1 MKALDR
7 EILRLAL
14 PSILANITVPLVGL
28 VDTAVAGHLHSAAG
42 TGAEFI
48 GGISV
53 GALILNVIYWNFA
66 FLRAS
71 TGGLTAQAYGKSRG
85 ILPPEERLSA
95 TGGGRDGACSAGDV
109 GSPGA
114 AGYFRGGAPEKNG
127 RGRSERSERS
137 SEEDSILRRG
147 LILAMGIAAGLLVL
161 GWPLSK
167 LSMLF
172 HSATPGVAALAAQY
186 ILIRIWAA
194 PATLSLMV
202 LKGWFIG
209 MQDTFSSMLTDLT
222 VNLVNIAASIILTLG
237 IGNWQGL
244 GFPGIALGTVIAQWS
259 GLLLAAGILRVRY
272 GVGFLRRP
280 GGLLGMT
287 EGVTTASF
295 FRLNADLFIRSLCM
309 TGIYLSYTYI
319 ASRYGET
326 MLASANI
333 MMNLLMIFS
342 YFTDGFAYAGE
353 ALTGRFIGER
363 NADMLR
369 QSVRGTFRWSFGV
382 AGIWMLIY
390 WLAGL
395 PLLHLM
401 TDDAMLVDACRQ
413 FLPWLVVMPL
423 TGCAAFTWDGIYI
436 GATASKGIRDSMI
449 VSLVAFLVAWFAGCA
464 LLPSVR
470 TAAAPGSPAL
480 AIHLLMAAY
489 FVHLLARTAWLSA
502 KYKRDIGAAV

>member
-42 TGAEFI
+42 SSAEFI

-53 GALILNVIYWNFA
+53 GALILNVIYWNFG

-71 TGGLTAQAYGKSRG
+71 TGGLTAQAFGKSRR
-85 ILPPEERLSA
+85 ILPSEDLS
-95 TGGGRDGACSAGDV
+95 TPGQGQGEGPVACD
-109 GSPGA
+109 
-114 AGYFRGGAPEKNG
+114 G

-137 SEEDSILRRG
+137 SEEGSILLRA
-147 LILAMGIAAGLLVL
+147 LKLALTISAILLVL

-167 LSMLF
+167 LSLLF
-172 HSATPGVAALAAQY
+172 RSATPGVAILAAQY

-194 PATLSLMV
+194 PATLSLMA

-209 MQDTFSSMLTDLT
+209 MQDSFSSMITDLT

-237 IGNWQGL
+237 IGGWQGL
-244 GFPGIALGTVIAQWS
+244 GFPGIALGTVIAQWTGFILALAICHFRYRIRVCS
-259 GLLLAAGILRVRY
+259 GKWPKMGTSTPKN
-272 GVGFLRRP
+272 GVLFRK
-280 GGLLGMT
+280 
-287 EGVTTASF
+287 TAENGNKSF
-295 FRLNADLFIRSLCM
+295 FQINADLFVRSLCM
-309 TGIYLSYTYI
+309 TGIYFGYTVL
-319 ASRYGET
+319 ASRSGDIL
-326 MLASANI
+326 LACANI

-353 ALTGRFIGER
+353 ALTGRFIGE
-363 NADMLR
+363 NNGGMLR
-369 QSVRGTFRWSFGV
+369 AAVRGTFRWSFGV

-401 TDDAMLVDACRQ
+401 TDDAVVVDACQQ

-436 GATASKGIRDSMI
+436 GATASKGIRNSMI
-449 VSLVAFLVAWFAGCA
+449 WAVVAFFAVWFAGRV
-464 LLPSVR
+464 LP
-470 TAAAPGSPAL
+470 TAGAG
-480 AIHLLMAAY
+480 AIHLLLGAY
-489 FVHLLARTAWLSA
+489 FAHLTVRAIYLSI
-502 KYKRDIGAAV
+502 KYKRMIYL

>member
-7 EILRLAL
+7 VILRLAL

-42 TGAEFI
+42 SGAEFI

-71 TGGLTAQAYGKSRG
+71 TGGLTAQAYGRG
-85 ILPPEERLSA
+85 DNA
-95 TGGGRDGACSAGDV
+95 Q
-109 GSPGA
+109 
-114 AGYFRGGAPEKNG
+114 
-127 RGRSERSERS
+127 
-137 SEEDSILRRG
+137 SILRRG
-147 LILAMGIAAGLLVL
+147 VILALGIAAVLLVL

-167 LSMLF
+167 LSLLF
-172 HSATPGVAALAAQY
+172 RSATPGVAALAAQY

-237 IGNWQGL
+237 IGTWQGL

-287 EGVTTASF
+287 EGITTASF

-309 TGIYLSYTYI
+309 TGIYLGYTYI

-363 NADMLR
+363 NAEMLR

-390 WLAGL
+390 WVTGM

-401 TDDAMLVDACRQ
+401 TDDAQVVDACRQ

-423 TGCAAFTWDGIYI
+423 TGCAAFTWDGVYI

-449 VSLVAFLVAWFAGCA
+449 VALVAFLVAWFAGYA
-464 LLPSVR
+464 LLPEVR
-470 TAAAPGSPAL
+470 AAGIASAR

>member
-71 TGGLTAQAYGKSRG
+71 TGGLTAQAFGQSAKG
-85 ILPPEERLSA
+85 MPLEDLSTPGQGQGEGPIA
-95 TGGGRDGACSAGDV
+95 RD
-109 GSPGA
+109 
-114 AGYFRGGAPEKNG
+114 G
-127 RGRSERSERS
+127 RGRSERIAGPPQISDLWGARSERS
-137 SEEDSILRRG
+137 SSRGILSARAILRRA
-147 LILAMGIAAGLLVL
+147 LMLAMGIAAGLLVL
-161 GWPLSK
+161 GWPISRLALVFK
-167 LSMLF
+167 
-172 HSATPGVAALAAQY
+172 SATPGVAALAIQY
-186 ILIRIWAA
+186 VLIRIWAA
-194 PATLSLMV
+194 PATLSLMA

-209 MQDTFSSMLTDLT
+209 MQDSVSSMATDLT

-259 GLLLAAGILRVRY
+259 GLLLAFGILRVRY

-280 GGLLGMT
+280 DGLLGMT
-287 EGVTTASF
+287 EGITTADF
-295 FRLNADLFIRSLCM
+295 FRLNTDLFIRSLCM
-309 TGIYLSYTYI
+309 TGIYLGYTYI
-319 ASRYGET
+319 AAQYGET
-326 MLASANI
+326 LLACGNI
-333 MMNLLMIFS
+333 MMNLLMLFS

-363 NADMLR
+363 NAQMLR

-390 WLAGL
+390 WLGGL
-395 PLLHLM
+395 PMLHLM
-401 TDDAMLVDACRQ
+401 TDDSGVVDACRQ
-413 FLPWLVVMPL
+413 FLPWLVAMPL
-423 TGCAAFTWDGIYI
+423 TGCAAFAWDGIYV
-436 GATASKGIRDSMI
+436 GATASKGIRDAM
-449 VSLVAFLVAWFAGCA
+449 LVAVAAFLGVWFAGRA
-464 LLPSVR
+464 LLPG
-470 TAAAPGSPAL
+470 TAATCGIPAGAG

-489 FVHLLARTAWLSA
+489 FAHLLARTAWLSTQ
-502 KYKRDIGAAV
+502 YKRQIAATP

>member
-71 TGGLTAQAYGKSRG
+71 TGGLTAQAFGQSAEG
-85 ILPPEERLSA
+85 MPLEDLSTPGQGQGEGPIA
-95 TGGGRDGACSAGDV
+95 RD
-109 GSPGA
+109 
-114 AGYFRGGAPEKNG
+114 G
-127 RGRSERSERS
+127 RGRSEQSERS
-137 SEEDSILRRG
+137 SDRDIPSAHAILQRA
-147 LILAMGIAAGLLVL
+147 LLLAMGIAAGLLVL

-167 LSMLF
+167 LSLLF
-172 HSATPGVAALAAQY
+172 RSATPGVAALAAQY

-222 VNLVNIAASIILTLG
+222 VNIVNIAASIILTLG

-259 GLLLAAGILRVRY
+259 GLLLAGGILRVRY
-272 GVGFLRRP
+272 GVAGRGCGLRSICPERVAKQRGAGRP
-280 GGLLGMT
+280 SHAGGYR
-287 EGVTTASF
+287 AF

-309 TGIYLSYTYI
+309 TGIYLGYTYI

-401 TDDAMLVDACRQ
+401 TDDAMLVDTCRQ

-436 GATASKGIRDSMI
+436 GATASKGIRDAMI
-449 VSLVAFLVAWFAGCA
+449 VAVVAFLGAWFAGCA

-470 TAAAPGSPAL
+470 TAGASGSPAL